1 MKNIPVYLHAY
12 EAPSHVPAGD
22 SSTAAA
28 HRKIKDE
35 VLLVGIGAYQIF
47 QQGNRFLCCVQAGP
61 LLVRLESQ
69 YTARIAFRG
78 DVVPVIV
85 MLPIY
90 LPAVTL
96 APVVGHYD
104 LAPVPVRF
112 DGVVFGQPVIEH
124 ENVLVRFHRHTPGIE
139 KTCRLCLLPD
149 PFITQLFKIGT
160 A

>member
-1 MKNIPVYLHAY
+1 M
-12 EAPSHVPAGD
+12 
-22 SSTAAA
+22 
-28 HRKIKDE
+28 
-35 VLLVGIGAYQIF
+35 
-47 QQGNRFLCCVQAGP
+47 QAGP

-69 YTARIAFRG
+69 YTARIACRG

-96 APVVGHYD
+96 APMVGHYD

-160 A
+160 AQYAGKRMLAEQQYGSSGGGNALYGIPHPPNIYHGIPAAVCRTVWRV